1 MNFRKSLITSSL
13 LILLG
18 ITMSCSVKSSPID
31 YGGTACHYCSMTIV
45 DKQHASQI
53 VTDKGKAFNFDAI
66 ECMLNHVKEVEAS
79 TSIALYM
86 VNDYNEPGELIDA
99 TQAAFL
105 ITEAIPSPMGAFL
118 TAFKTSEAANQLLKQ
133 NGGEVFSWK
142 ELLAK
147 TNESIGRLTPQ

>member
-1 MNFRKSLITSSL
+1 
-13 LILLG
+13 
-18 ITMSCSVKSSPID
+18 
-31 YGGTACHYCSMTIV
+31 MTIV